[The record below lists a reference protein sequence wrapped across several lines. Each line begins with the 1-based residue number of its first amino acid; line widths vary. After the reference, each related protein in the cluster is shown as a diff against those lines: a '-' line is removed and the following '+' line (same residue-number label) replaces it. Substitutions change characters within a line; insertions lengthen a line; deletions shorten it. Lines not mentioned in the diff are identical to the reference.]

1 MLPYPVLALPRKG
14 LKDIFLF
21 QMSLQAT
28 QYSDAGNILTRC
40 DIRCNDVDWIH
51 MAYERVQITGFCG
64 SNMNITFLK
73 RLEIY
78 KFTE

>member
-1 MLPYPVLALPRKG
+1 MIPYPVLALPRKG

-28 QYSDAGNILTRC
+28 QYSDTDNILTRC
-40 DIRCNDVDWIH
+40 DIRCNDVKWIH
-51 MAYERVQITGFCG
+51 MAYKTVQITGFCR
-64 SNMNITFLK
+64 SDMNLTFLE

-78 KFTE
+78 RFAE